1 MSAIGMGG
9 LATTLLIFGSL
20 FVLLILGLPLA
31 YCMGGVAIGCA
42 LLFWGPNSIYMFV
55 GKMWD
60 SVNNFTL
67 VALPLFVMM
76 AGLLQS
82 SGIAEELYSTMR
94 KLMGGL
100 KGGLA
105 IGSIVIS
112 AIFAAMSGLSATAT
126 ISLGVIAVPSMLKYG
141 YDKRLVSGSIQAGGA
156 LGILIPPSVMMI
168 VYGMIAQTS
177 VGQLFIAGILPGLL
191 LVVLFIVYISVRCL
205 INPKMG
211 PPLPADER
219 VSTKEKLLAL
229 KSVVPPIIVIIV
241 VIGSIYTGIAGVTEA
256 AALGTFTVLIIVLIQ
271 RKLTWQGFKESLRST
286 MKSTAMVVWI
296 MLASSCFTAVYQAMG
311 SSDFIQT
318 ILMSVPGGKWGI
330 FIVMQLTFFLLGMI
344 LDPTGIIMLTAPIY
358 LPVAIALGFDPVWYG
373 IIFVMNMEMSYLTP
387 PFGFNLF
394 YMKAIVPPEV
404 TMGDIYKS
412 IVPFVGLQM
421 LGLIICC
428 IFPGIVL
435 WLPSLM

>member
-1 MSAIGMGG
+1 MSG
-9 LATTLLIFGSL
+9 LAATLLIFGSL
-20 FVLLILGLPLA
+20 FALLLLGLPLV
-31 YCMGGVAIGCA
+31 YCMGGIAIGCS
-42 LLFWGPNSIYMFV
+42 LFFWGPNSVFMYV

-60 SVNNFTL
+60 GVNNFTL
-67 VALPLFVMM
+67 VALPLFVLM
-76 AGLLQS
+76 AGLLQA
-82 SGIAEELYSTMR
+82 SGIASELYTTMR
-94 KLMGGL
+94 KCMGGL

-177 VGQLFIAGILPGLL
+177 VGKLFIGGILPGLL
-191 LVVLFIVYISVRCL
+191 LVALFILYIVIRCA

-211 PPLPADER
+211 PPLPVEER
-219 VSTKEKLLAL
+219 VSTKEKL
-229 KSVVPPIIVIIV
+229 KSLWSVLPPILVIIV
-241 VIGSIYTGIAGVTEA
+241 VIGSIYAGIASVTES
-256 AALGTFTVLIIVLIQ
+256 AALGTFCVLVIVLLQ
-271 RKLTWQGFKESLRST
+271 RKLTWKGLKEALFST
-286 MKSTAMVVWI
+286 VKSTAMVVWI

-311 SSDFIQT
+311 SSGFIQQM
-318 ILMSVPGGKWGI
+318 LMSVPGGKWGI

-358 LPVAIALGFDPVWYG
+358 LPLAIQLGFDPVWYG

-394 YMKAIVPPEV
+394 YMKSIVPPDV

-412 IVPFVGLQM
+412 IIPFVGLQM

-428 IFPGIVL
+428 IFPQIVL